1 MLTYSYAKS
10 RPGGLLVPR
19 AGLTPD
25 RIVAEAGAVA
35 DDVGLDR
42 LTLAAVAQRCGVSL
56 PGLYKHVSGM
66 EDVRRGIAIAAVRD
80 LTSITAA
87 AAAGLSGRA
96 AMHAVSAAYRAYA
109 HRHPGRYA
117 ASVMAPAEGDQEH
130 VKAAIE
136 AYNVLTAAFQGY
148 HLDGEELIHAVRMWR
163 SGCHGVVSLEA
174 AGGFGLPQSVDVT
187 FGHMIDALD
196 AAFHDLGTHRK
207 AT

>member
-1 MLTYSYAKS
+1 M
-10 RPGGLLVPR
+10 PR
-19 AGLTPD
+19 QGLTPD

-80 LTSITAA
+80 LTSVAAA

-109 HRHPGRYA
+109 HQHPGRYA

-130 VKAAIE
+130 VKVAIE

-148 HLDGEELIHAVRMWR
+148 QLDGEELIHAVRMWR
-163 SGCHGVVSLEA
+163 AGCHGIVSLEA

-187 FGHMIDALD
+187 FGYLIDALD
-196 AAFHDLGTHRK
+196 AAFHDLGSS
-207 AT
+207 AQPQP

>member
-1 MLTYSYAKS
+1 MTVSK
-10 RPGGLLVPR
+10 R

-25 RIVAEAGAVA
+25 RIVAEAANVA
-35 DDVGLDR
+35 DDAGLDR

-56 PGLYKHVSGM
+56 PGLYKHVSGID
-66 EDVRRGIAIAAVRD
+66 EVRRGIAIAAVRD
-80 LTSITAA
+80 LTSVTAA

-187 FGHMIDALD
+187 FAHMIDALD

-207 AT
+207 VT